1 MGIQEILTY
10 MGPVDNGSS
19 GQRGISTGK
28 QKGGDV
34 PESEL
39 DRYTVSGQ
47 ARAMYEAGVTRRI
60 EAARERVEQ
69 GYYSKSEV
77 LEEVVNGLVKD
88 MKVQFSSHTHN

>member
-19 GQRGISTGK
+19 GQRGISAGK
-28 QKGGDV
+28 QKRGDV

-60 EAARERVEQ
+60 EAVRERVEQ
-69 GYYSKSEV
+69 GYYSKKEV
-77 LEEVVNGLVKD
+77 LEEVVNGLVQD
-88 MKVQFSSHTHN
+88 MRAQLSPHAQN